1 MRSKWILLA
10 LPVLVLGLSSCKRLT
25 GGETTATPQTE
36 AAVSF
41 AYKVRTVPLRE
52 GTLTDVRTAPARI
65 EPARD
70 SRLAAAVGGRVTKV
84 YVSEGDRVHQGQ
96 VLVQLDDKNYRTQL
110 DNAQLN
116 LEKAE
121 LNLEAS
127 KKRIA
132 EQGAQLKA
140 QLKAAQD
147 NVELTRRK
155 LDEVRALLAIG
166 GASEIDVQ
174 NLEVAL
180 QQAEA
185 NLAAADAAYR
195 RWLRSKDEDLKQLA
209 LQVEQARVAVRQAEQ
224 AVRDARITA
233 PFDGEVAERYAEVGA
248 FVGPGAP
255 VARLIAGPQDVQFK
269 LPPDE
274 VARLDPTSLKLYYLG
289 TSYPLELERT
299 SPVPAQD
306 QLVRLTAR
314 PAETA
319 DLPFGASGTV
329 EYKLTLGQG
338 TLVPAAAVRTQE
350 GRRLVYVPEDGRAV
364 AYPVEVVAEARGT
377 AAVRG
382 LEGVSEVIYPVPQD
396 LSDGEAVEVLP

>member
-1 MRSKWILLA
+1 MRSKWILLV
-10 LPVLVLGLSSCKRLT
+10 LPALVLGLSSCKRLA

-52 GTLTDVRTAPARI
+52 GTLTDVRTAPARV

-70 SRLAAAVGGRVTKV
+70 SRLAATVGGRVTKV
-84 YVSEGDRVHQGQ
+84 YVSEGDRVRQGQ
-96 VLVQLDDKNYRTQL
+96 VLVQLDDENYRTQL
-110 DNAQLN
+110 DNARLN

-132 EQGAQLKA
+132 EQGAQLEA

-185 NLAAADAAYR
+185 NLAVADAAYR

-209 LQVEQARVAVRQAEQ
+209 LQVEQAQVAV
-224 AVRDARITA
+224 
-233 PFDGEVAERYAEVGA
+233 RYAEVWA
-248 FVGPGAP
+248 PSWAP
-255 VARLIAGPQDVQFK
+255 VRRLRGSS
-269 LPPDE
+269 PD
-274 VARLDPTSLKLYYLG
+274 RKTCSS
-289 TSYPLELERT
+289 SYPPTRW
-299 SPVPAQD
+299 
-306 QLVRLTAR
+306 R
-314 PAETA
+314 
-319 DLPFGASGTV
+319 AST
-329 EYKLTLGQG
+329 
-338 TLVPAAAVRTQE
+338 P
-350 GRRLVYVPEDGRAV
+350 RASSCI
-364 AYPVEVVAEARGT
+364 T
-377 AAVRG
+377 
-382 LEGVSEVIYPVPQD
+382 
-396 LSDGEAVEVLP
+396 